1 MSHALYELA
10 LNQHIQD
17 KLREEINQEYTNHG
31 SNMLYDDI
39 KKMNYLD
46 KVFKG
51 TLFNGKFNKN
61 RKYAAYFN
69 RCINIILLLIS
80 LKIFVFILTYT
91 ECLITTHIVRPNII
105 HLYVSLQKHNIVSIS
120 NDIY

>member
-17 KLREEINQEYTNHG
+17 KLREEINQEYANHG
-31 SNMLYDDI
+31 SNLSYENV

-51 TLFNGKFNKN
+51 MLFDRKLNKT
-61 RKYAAYFN
+61 K
-69 RCINIILLLIS
+69 
-80 LKIFVFILTYT
+80 
-91 ECLITTHIVRPNII
+91 
-105 HLYVSLQKHNIVSIS
+105 
-120 NDIY
+120 